1 MRGRLIAVAVAVTS
15 MVAIAFLFPL
25 AILTRDLAADRA
37 VAAAERDASAV
48 ARLIVVIP
56 EAGGEV
62 TLEDLVAPESH
73 GGRSITVIQP
83 DGSVVG
89 DPLVE
94 GEDISPAIEGATFR
108 QAISGGEAVYVPVL
122 TAEGTYVV
130 RAVAPS
136 EAMTDGVMRTWAIL
150 GTLGVVLVLIA
161 VGVAD
166 RLGRSVVR
174 PVEELSAA
182 ASRLGE
188 GDLDVRVEP
197 DGPSEIEEVGR
208 AFNRLAIQMEDLL
221 QSEREDVADL
231 AHRLRTPLTAARLAA
246 EALPDDD
253 RRSMI
258 LAQLDELHRVI
269 DHIID
274 EARRSD
280 RRATTAYA
288 NLTAVASERARFWE
302 PLAVDERRTMSVD
315 IPHRAVIVAIPASDL
330 AAGIDALIGN
340 VFSHTP
346 IGTGFALT
354 VLVAD
359 EAANVI
365 VSDEGQGFPAGVDVT
380 GRGASGGSSTG
391 LGLDIALRLAESVG
405 GTLTIGSSPSGGALV
420 DLMVPRI
427 VVG

>member
-1 MRGRLIAVAVAVTS
+1 MRGRLIGVAVAVTS

-25 AILTRDLAADRA
+25 AILTRDLAADREL
-37 VAAAERDASAV
+37 AAAERDASAI

-62 TLEDLVAPESH
+62 TVEDLVF
-73 GGRSITVIQP
+73 P
-83 DGSVVG
+83 DGGGERPMTVVEPDGTAVG

-94 GEDISPAIEGATFR
+94 GEDISPALAGATFR
-108 QAISGGEAVYVPVL
+108 RAIAGGEAVYVPVL
-122 TAEGTYVV
+122 TADGTYVV
-130 RAVAPS
+130 RAVAS
-136 EAMTDGVMRTWAIL
+136 TEAMTEGVFRTWAIL

-188 GDLDVRVEP
+188 GDLDVRVDP

-208 AFNRLAIQMEDLL
+208 AFNRLAVQMEDLL

-231 AHRLRTPLTAARLAA
+231 AHRLRTPLTAARLTA
-246 EALPDDD
+246 ESLPDDD

-258 LAQLDELHRVI
+258 LIQLDELHRVT

-288 NLTAVASERARFWE
+288 NLTSVASARARFWE
-302 PLAVDERRTMSVD
+302 PLAVDEGRQLAVD
-315 IPHRAVIVAIPASDL
+315 VPQQAAIVAIPASDL
-330 AAGIDALIGN
+330 AAGVDALIGN
-340 VFSHTP
+340 VFAHTP
-346 IGTGFALT
+346 IGTDFSFT
-354 VLVAD
+354 VRLAD
-359 EAANVI
+359 ASANVI
-365 VSDEGQGFPAGVDVT
+365 VSDDGRGFPEGIDAT
-380 GRGASGGSSTG
+380 GRGSSGGSSTG
-391 LGLDIALRLAESVG
+391 LGLDIVSRLAESVG
-405 GTLTIGSSPSGGALV
+405 GTLAIGRSPSGGARVVLE
-420 DLMVPRI
+420 VPLI
-427 VVG
+427 VTR

>member
-1 MRGRLIAVAVAVTS
+1 MRGRLIAVSVAVTS

-25 AILTRDLAADRA
+25 AILTRDLAADREI
-37 VAAAERDASAV
+37 AAAERDASAI

-62 TLEDLVAPESH
+62 TVEDLVTPGGH
-73 GGRSITVIQP
+73 GGRPITVIQP
-83 DGSVVG
+83 DGTAVG

-94 GEDISPAIEGATFR
+94 GEDISPALAGATFR
-108 QAISGGEAVYVPVL
+108 QGITGGEAVYVPVL
-122 TAEGTYVV
+122 TADGTYVV
-130 RAVAPS
+130 RAVASS
-136 EAMTDGVMRTWAIL
+136 EAMTEGVLRTWVIL

-208 AFNRLAIQMEDLL
+208 AFNRLAVQMEDLL

-231 AHRLRTPLTAARLAA
+231 AHRLRTPITAARLTA
-246 EALPDDD
+246 ESLPDDD

-258 LAQLDELHRVI
+258 LVQLDELHRVT

-288 NLTAVASERARFWE
+288 NLTSVASARARFWE
-302 PLAVDERRTMSVD
+302 PLAVDEGREMAVD
-315 IPHRAVIVAIPASDL
+315 IPPQAVIVAIPASDL
-330 AAGIDALIGN
+330 AAGLDALIGN
-340 VFSHTP
+340 VFAHTP
-346 IGTGFALT
+346 IGTGFGLT
-354 VLVAD
+354 VVVSDAS
-359 EAANVI
+359 ANVI
-365 VSDEGQGFPAGVDVT
+365 VSDEGQGFPAGIDVT
-380 GRGASGGSSTG
+380 GRGSSGGSSTG

-405 GTLTIGSSPSGGALV
+405 GTLTIGRSPSGGALV
-420 DLMVPRI
+420 DLMVPR
-427 VVG
+427 VVV

>member
-1 MRGRLIAVAVAVTS
+1 MRGRLIAVSVAVTS

-25 AILTRDLAADRA
+25 AILTRDLAADRE
-37 VAAAERDASAV
+37 VAAAERDASAI

-62 TLEDLVAPESH
+62 TVEDLVSPEGH
-73 GGRSITVIQP
+73 GGRPITVIQP
-83 DGSVVG
+83 DGTAVG

-94 GEDISPAIEGATFR
+94 GEDISPALAGATFR
-108 QAISGGEAVYVPVL
+108 QAIRGGEAVYVPVL
-122 TAEGTYVV
+122 TADGTYVV
-130 RAVAPS
+130 RAVAS
-136 EAMTDGVMRTWAIL
+136 TEAMTDGVLRTWVIL

-197 DGPSEIEEVGR
+197 NGPSEIEEVGR
-208 AFNRLAIQMEDLL
+208 AFNRLAVQMEDLL

-231 AHRLRTPLTAARLAA
+231 AHRLRTPITAARLTA
-246 EALPDDD
+246 ESLPDDD

-258 LAQLDELHRVI
+258 LVQLDELHRVT

-288 NLTAVASERARFWE
+288 NLTSVASARAGFWE
-302 PLAVDERRTMSVD
+302 PLAVDEGREMAVD
-315 IPHRAVIVAIPASDL
+315 IPRQAVIVAIPASDL
-330 AAGIDALIGN
+330 SAGIDALIGN
-340 VFSHTP
+340 VFAHTP

-354 VLVAD
+354 VVLAG
-359 EAANVI
+359 ASANVI

-380 GRGASGGSSTG
+380 GRGSSGGSSTG

-405 GTLTIGSSPSGGALV
+405 GTLTIGRSPSGGALV

-427 VVG
+427 VV